1 MRKQTLFVA
10 LMGSL
15 LCGCQ
20 SMENLLSDSGM
31 RQDSRQD
38 VVVSPV
44 PRTKVPQDP
53 NAMNNAPTRNT
64 TKSVIPSSPQTQA
77 ERMPS
82 QSSKAANSQS
92 VVPNVAPSLGE

>member
-1 MRKQTLFVA
+1 MRKQILFVG

-15 LCGCQ
+15 LSGCQ
-20 SMENLLSDSGM
+20 SMENILSDSGM
-31 RQDSRQD
+31 RQNSHQD

-44 PRTKVPQDP
+44 PRTQVPQDQ
-53 NAMNNAPTRNT
+53 NAMASKRNSNT
-64 TKSVIPSSPQTQA
+64 SVIPSSPQTQQA

-82 QSSKAANSQS
+82 QSKAANTQS